1 MKKIAEAYMAASSKR
16 KKNWLAFIDMI
27 DATEVAREGLEELDA
42 YFKNSTKI
50 ASDTALMAI
59 LGALATLDFVDE
71 GGDPDD
77 EQGLLRRS
85 SRIAGQAMLGIAPTQ

>member
-16 KKNWLAFIDMI
+16 KRNWLAFIGMI
-27 DATEVAREGLEELDA
+27 DNTEVAIEGLQELDA
-42 YFKNSTKI
+42 YFKNSTKG
-50 ASDTALMAI
+50 ATNHALMAV
-59 LGALATLDFVDE
+59 LGALATQDFVDE

-85 SRIAGQAMLGIAPTQ
+85 SKIAGQAMLGIAPAQ